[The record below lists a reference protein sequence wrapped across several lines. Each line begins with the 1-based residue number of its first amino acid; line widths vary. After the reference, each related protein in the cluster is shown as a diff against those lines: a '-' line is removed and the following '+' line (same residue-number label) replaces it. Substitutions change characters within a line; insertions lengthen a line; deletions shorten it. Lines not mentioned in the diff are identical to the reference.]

1 MCAQPSPAAGVFL
14 SPFSILPYSFPVP
27 SFAYRARAAS
37 GIESGRLDAADRPS
51 ALRALKGRGLHPLAL
66 DEVRGGRAP
75 ARSGKTAAALTRPAA
90 GAPAVPTGGLK
101 LKRKELLWF
110 TEELADMLK
119 AGLQLEPALR
129 ALAERSSKGNLG
141 AVASKLRDALR
152 DGSSFSTALAATSPS
167 FSPLYRALCA
177 AGEAAGSLPSVLQR
191 QADHLEAMAE
201 LRQRVVM
208 ALIYPCF
215 LLLAGAGVITL
226 FVTYLV
232 PMLTE
237 LLSGGR
243 SIPPGAR
250 ALIGASNF
258 IRGGLPWIAVIL
270 VLLGGVAWL
279 WRKNPAN
286 RQRWDRAILN
296 LPLAGPLTRSSF
308 ASQFAQ
314 TLATVTSGGLPL
326 LRGLILTRDATP
338 NFWFRQRLE
347 VAGQRVAEGADLSR
361 ALQDTAEVPPL
372 LLDIIRLGER
382 TGNLPQALDRAGER
396 FQKELAASVARIT
409 ALVGPA
415 LVIGISIPVGAIAY
429 LMVTAIFDTMS
440 GING

>member
-1 MCAQPSPAAGVFL
+1 M
-14 SPFSILPYSFPVP
+14 P
-27 SFAYRARAAS
+27 SFAYRARASS
-37 GIESGRLDAADRPS
+37 GIESGKLDAADRPS
-51 ALRALKGRGLHPLAL
+51 ALRILKGRGLHPLAL
-66 DEVRGGRAP
+66 DEVRSSKSSAEKTPKRPASENSAKSRWKKTAP
-75 ARSGKTAAALTRPAA
+75 ASARPDSTATNATSAAP
-90 GAPAVPTGGLK
+90 GALR
-101 LKRKELLWF
+101 LKRKELLLF
-110 TEELADMLK
+110 TEQLAEMLK

-129 ALAERSSKGNLG
+129 ALAERSAKGNLG
-141 AVASKLRDALR
+141 PVAGKLREALR

-167 FSPLYRALCA
+167 FSPLYRALSA

-191 QADHLEAMAE
+191 QADHLEAMAD
-201 LRQRVVM
+201 LRQRVIM
-208 ALIYPCF
+208 ALIYPCI
-215 LLLAGAGVITL
+215 LLLVGLLVITL

-243 SIPPGAR
+243 SIPPGAQ
-250 ALIGASNF
+250 ALIGVSNF
-258 IRGGLPWIAVIL
+258 IRTGLPWIVVMGL
-270 VLLGGVAWL
+270 VLAAVAWV

-286 RQRWDRAILN
+286 RQRWDRAMLN
-296 LPLAGPLTRSSF
+296 LPLLGPLTRNSF

-326 LRGLILTRDATP
+326 LRGLVLTRDATS

-347 VAGQRVAEGADLSR
+347 LASQRVAEGADLSR
-361 ALQDTAEVPPL
+361 ALQDTTEIPPL

-382 TGNLPQALDRAGER
+382 TGNLPQALDRAGHS

-409 ALVGPA
+409 ALVAPT
-415 LVIGISIPVGAIAY
+415 LVIGIAIPVGAIAY